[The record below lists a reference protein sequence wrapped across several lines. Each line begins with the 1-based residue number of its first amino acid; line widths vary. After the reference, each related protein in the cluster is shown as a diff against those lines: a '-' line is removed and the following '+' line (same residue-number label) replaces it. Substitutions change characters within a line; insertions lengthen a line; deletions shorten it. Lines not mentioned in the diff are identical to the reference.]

1 MVHMKLIKSTILQ
14 YKRNLNRHDF
24 ILQLK
29 TKKTEMMEERA
40 LVTNI
45 TRWKCL
51 PCLIQ
56 INEANRESQFKNGQK
71 A

>member
-1 MVHMKLIKSTILQ
+1 MI
-14 YKRNLNRHDF
+14 
-24 ILQLK
+24 
-29 TKKTEMMEERA
+29 EERA

-56 INEANRESQFKNGQK
+56 INEANSRIKGMGEQWQQK
-71 A
+71 K